1 MKHITKILFG
11 FMCGVLLC
19 TAPCLADLSADEKCN
34 WCQKTMF
41 PQLQKL
47 YQESYGENGP
57 NKCGD
62 SSFDTEMENYCIG
75 IGATYLSE
83 CLSYGFSKMDDKIC
97 YEFEEKDYTAKD
109 FCIAHQKCEADVTTC
124 RESCPS
130 SPTYRDA
137 GDTVVVTTYECSKNT
152 NWYCKATEKTFD
164 VLDGAAISGCTDGT
178 CEKYDCHYNNVLHGV
193 ICRDSSFQT
202 PYCTCIADDKEM
214 MYIRLSCNSNDSY
227 DYENNIVNC
236 GSNYGLYCDMSV
248 QGSVGMCRYKKE
260 CQNCQPII
268 DWTSDGG
275 GYQVYTTATCDYRTG
290 TCNKSYKYRCDKGY
304 YGNPTSSRTGC
315 KRCPDNAICDT
326 PGTTAFSCA
335 AGYYKASNN
344 ATSCTKCPENAKDCP
359 AGSTTFECKTGY
371 YKESTTATKCTNCPA
386 PSSPSWPGNNYK
398 YSDATG
404 TDIGVTSC
412 ALAVRSKV
420 EDDGGYYEIIDTPC
434 QYQQGKQ

>member
-1 MKHITKILFG
+1 MKRITQILFG
-11 FMCGVLLC
+11 FMCGILLC
-19 TAPCLADLSADEKCN
+19 TAPCLADLSATEKCD

-41 PQLQKL
+41 PKLQSL

-75 IGATYLSE
+75 IGTTYLSE
-83 CLSYGFSKMDDKIC
+83 CLSYGFSKKDDKIC
-97 YEFEEKDYTAKD
+97 YEFEETDYTAKD
-109 FCIAHQKCEADVTTC
+109 FCIAHQKCDADVTTC

-137 GDTVVVTTYECSKNT
+137 GDTVVVTTYECSKST
-152 NWYCKATEKTFD
+152 NWYCKATENTFSI
-164 VLDGAAISGCTDGT
+164 LDGAAISGCTGGT
-178 CEKYDCHYNNVLHGV
+178 CADHDCHYNNVLHGV

-202 PYCTCIADDKEM
+202 PYCTCIAEEM

-227 DYENNIVNC
+227 DYDNNIVNC

-268 DWTSDGG
+268 DWTSDGS

-315 KRCPDNAICDT
+315 KRCPDNA
-326 PGTTAFSCA
+326 
-335 AGYYKASNN
+335 
-344 ATSCTKCPENAKDCP
+344 EDCP
-359 AGSTTFECKTGY
+359 AGSTTFTCKTGY

-386 PSSPSWPGNNYK
+386 PSSPSWPGNDYDTK
-398 YSDATG
+398 SDSSK
-404 TDIGVTSC
+404 IGPTACWLDVGSI
-412 ALAVRSKV
+412 V
-420 EDDGGYYEIIDTPC
+420 EDDGGYYEIIKTPC
-434 QYQQGKQ
+434 HYQQGKQ